1 MKRKNFSPGP
11 LFGESVEKNSKKGS
25 LPKKDT
31 LERANEWV
39 NKGFLESDSKSYDTG
54 LSRWRLM
61 TIYVVIILVFV
72 TLFSRAF
79 ELQIIEGDS
88 FVGKAEDNRYRVKVS
103 HAPRGVIYD
112 RNGVI
117 LARNA
122 PSFAVVLDPFA
133 IPNDQRDEIVKS
145 ISRLLKVS
153 ESSVNKKLASSDNNL
168 PITIKNGVK
177 HEIVLKLET
186 NPIVGVEVEVKPKR
200 EYPYGEITAHL
211 IGYTSEVS
219 EEEMNNPRS
228 TPHQLGDRV
237 GRDGVEASLEDIL
250 RGANGYD
257 LLKVDASGV
266 SQGSLVTTEPVSG
279 NDITLSIDIELQ
291 KKAYES
297 LKKWLRNSGSKAGSV
312 VVMDP
317 NNGEVLALVSYPS
330 YNNNV
335 FENGLTQKKYDEL
348 ISSKNK
354 PLLNRAIGSAYPPAS
369 TFKLIT
375 AAAGLESGNINPST
389 TIVDTGFVKL
399 GDQVFNNW
407 YWLDSRKTDG
417 AINVVRAIARS
428 NDTFFYKLGQRI
440 GEVKIQ
446 DMARQFLLGSE
457 TGVNLPSETAGL
469 VPTEQWKIDTKGEIW
484 YPGET
489 LNLSIGQGD
498 LLVSPLQLSLVSAT
512 FANGGNIVKPNIL
525 KIDEPE
531 ILKGKFLSDTTIKA
545 VQSGM
550 YENTRGDG
558 NVSYLFNS
566 FKPKTAGKT
575 GTAESGRDRPHAWY
589 TGYAPYENPEIVVT
603 VMAEYAGHGSEVSA
617 PATKEIFG
625 WWFKNR

>member
-1 MKRKNFSPGP
+1 MPSKP
-11 LFGESVEKNSKKGS
+11 LTGEV
-25 LPKKDT
+25 
-31 LERANEWV
+31 
-39 NKGFLESDSKSYDTG
+39 
-54 LSRWRLM
+54 
-61 TIYVVIILVFV
+61 
-72 TLFSRAF
+72 
-79 ELQIIEGDS
+79 QI
-88 FVGKAEDNRYRVKVS
+88 
-103 HAPRGVIYD
+103 
-112 RNGVI
+112 
-117 LARNA
+117 
-122 PSFAVVLDPFA
+122 
-133 IPNDQRDEIVKS
+133 
-145 ISRLLKVS
+145 
-153 ESSVNKKLASSDNNL
+153 
-168 PITIKNGVK
+168 
-177 HEIVLKLET
+177 
-186 NPIVGVEVEVKPKR
+186 
-200 EYPYGEITAHL
+200 
-211 IGYTSEVS
+211 
-219 EEEMNNPRS
+219 
-228 TPHQLGDRV
+228 

-257 LLKVDASGV
+257 LLKVNASGV

-291 KKAYES
+291 KKASES
-297 LKKWLRNSGSKAGSV
+297 LKNWLRNSGSKAGSV

-335 FENGLTQKKYDEL
+335 LENGLTQKTYDEL

-354 PLLNRAIGSAYPPAS
+354 PLLNRAIGSAYPPGS
-369 TFKLIT
+369 TFKLVT

-407 YWLDSRKTDG
+407 YWLDNRKTDG

-428 NDTFFYKLGQRI
+428 NDTFFYKLGRRI
-440 GEVKIQ
+440 GEEKIQ
-446 DMARQFLLGSE
+446 AMAKQFLFGSE
-457 TGVNLPSETAGL
+457 TGINLPSETAGL

-498 LLVSPLQLSLVSAT
+498 LLVSPLQLSLVSAV
-512 FANGGNIVKPNIL
+512 FANEGSIVKPNIL
-525 KIDEPE
+525 KIDDPE
-531 ILKGKFLSDTTIKA
+531 IIKGKFLSDTTIKA

-617 PATKEIFG
+617 PATKEIFD

>member
-1 MKRKNFSPGP
+1 MKRKKFAPGP
-11 LFGESVEKNSKKGS
+11 LFGDNVEKNSKKGS

-31 LERANEWV
+31 IKRASEWV
-39 NKGFLESDSKSYDTG
+39 NKGIFESDSEPYDTG

-61 TIYVVIILVFV
+61 VFYVVIVLVFV

-79 ELQIIEGDS
+79 ELQIIEGDN
-88 FVGKAEDNRYRVKVS
+88 FVGRAEDNRYRVKVS
-103 HAPRGVIYD
+103 YAPRGVIYD
-112 RNGVI
+112 RNGVV
-117 LARNA
+117 LARNV
-122 PSFAVVLDPFA
+122 PSFTIIIDPLA
-133 IPNDQRDEIVKS
+133 IPEEKKSETVKS
-145 ISRLLKVS
+145 IARLLKVS
-153 ESSVNKKLASSDNNL
+153 ESFVNKKLESSGNNL
-168 PITIKNGVK
+168 PVVLENDVE
-177 HEIVLKLET
+177 HQIVINLET
-186 NPIVGVEVEVKPKR
+186 TPIIGVEVEIKPKR
-200 EYPYGEITAHL
+200 EYPYGEIPAHIL
-211 IGYTSEVS
+211 GYTSEVS
-219 EEEMNNPRS
+219 QEEIDNPS
-228 TPHQLGDRV
+228 NTPHQLGDRV
-237 GRDGVEASLEDIL
+237 GRSGVENSFEDIL
-250 RGANGYD
+250 RGANGYN
-257 LLKVDASGV
+257 LLKVDARGV
-266 SQGSLVTTEPVSG
+266 SQGSLLTTEPVSG

-291 KKAYES
+291 KKTYES

-312 VVMDP
+312 VVLDP

-330 YNNNV
+330 YDNNV
-335 FENGLTQKKYDEL
+335 FENGLTQKKYDDL
-348 ISSKNK
+348 INSRNN
-354 PLLNRAIGSAYPPAS
+354 PLLNRAIGSAYPPGS
-369 TFKLIT
+369 TFKLVT

-407 YWLDSRKTDG
+407 YWLDERKTDG
-417 AINVVRAIARS
+417 SINVIRALARS

-446 DMARQFLLGSE
+446 SMATEFLLGSF

-469 VPTEQWKIDTKGEIW
+469 VPTEQWKIDTKGEVW

-489 LNLSIGQGD
+489 LNLAIGQGD
-498 LLVSPLQLSLVSAT
+498 LLVSPIQLSLVSSV
-512 FANGGNIVKPNIL
+512 FANGGNLVKPNIL
-525 KIDEPE
+525 KIDKPE
-531 ILKGKFLSDTTIKA
+531 ILKSKFLSDMTIKT

-550 YENTRGDG
+550 FENTKGDG

-603 VMAEYAGHGSEVSA
+603 VMAEYAGHGSEVAA
-617 PATKEIFG
+617 PATKEIFD